1 MVVAR
6 LCPQLGRLLCWLLWS
21 WWVGGLL
28 HCWGTLIKISNH
40 CHTETK
46 TINFMVSMDMIVT
59 FMDFKY

>member
-6 LCPQLGRLLCWLLWS
+6 LCPQLGRLLLAPLEL
-21 WWVGGLL
+21 VG
-28 HCWGTLIKISNH
+28 CYIVWGIVIKIYFSNQ

-59 FMDFKY
+59 SMDFKY